1 MQYLPIEETTEDSES
16 LQMGQNQASES
27 LIKPKSSNFGLGTGI
42 QLGESIDQET
52 SSALEP
58 ERMGSTS
65 QAAEAKTK
73 KQGAL
78 HNLASKFARALGVRG
93 TRTYST
99 F

>member
-1 MQYLPIEETTEDSES
+1 MQETTEDSES
-16 LQMGQNQASES
+16 FQIGQNQASES
-27 LIKPKSSNFGLGTGI
+27 LTKPKSSNFGLGTGI
-42 QLGESIDQET
+42 QLGESVDQEA

-58 ERMGSTS
+58 ERMASTS
-65 QAAEAKTK
+65 QVAEAKTK

-93 TRTYST
+93 TQTYVT